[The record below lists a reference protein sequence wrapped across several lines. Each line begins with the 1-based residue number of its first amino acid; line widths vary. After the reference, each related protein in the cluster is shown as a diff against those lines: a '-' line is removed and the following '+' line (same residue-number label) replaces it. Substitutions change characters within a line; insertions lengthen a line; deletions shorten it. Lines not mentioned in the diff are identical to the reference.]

1 MIKPLDGILVLD
13 FGQFLSA
20 PSGAMRLADLGAHV
34 IKVEKSGEGDV
45 CRRMYTSNLVIEGE
59 SSLFQSI
66 NRNKAGICL
75 DLKSDSGREQ
85 LLPLIRKADVM
96 IVNFRPGVAQR
107 LGLDY
112 EYVSRINPGLIY
124 GEITGYGPARQWEKR
139 PGQDLLVQSV
149 SGLCWLN
156 GNADQPP
163 VPMGVSVVDMF
174 AGQHMVQG
182 ILAALVGRRP
192 GGKGCLIQTSLL
204 ESALDM
210 QFEVLTTY
218 LNDGRQLPARS
229 GVNNANVYT
238 NAPYGIYETKDGY
251 MALAMVNIPY
261 LGSLIGCAALS
272 AYERETDW
280 SDRRDEIKEI
290 IRGHLLGGATRQWL
304 DILEPQDIWCARVL
318 NWEEL
323 LKSDGFKALDF
334 LQDVT
339 FPGKTVMK
347 TTRCPIAIDG
357 EHFFSD
363 RHAPVLGQ
371 DNHTYLGKS

>member
-34 IKVEKSGEGDV
+34 IKIEKEGEGDV
-45 CRRMYTSNLVIEGE
+45 CRSMYTSNLMIEGE

-66 NRNKAGICL
+66 NRNKDGICL
-75 DLKSDSGREQ
+75 NLKSESGRGQ

-96 IVNFRPGVAQR
+96 IVNFRPGVARR

-112 EYVSRINPGLIY
+112 EYVSQINPGLVY
-124 GEITGYGPARQWEKR
+124 GEITGYGPARQWEKM

-182 ILAALVGRRP
+182 ILAALAGRRP
-192 GGKGCLIQTSLL
+192 GGKGSLIQVSLL
-204 ESALDM
+204 ESSLDM
-210 QFEVLTTY
+210 QFEVLTAY
-218 LNDGRQLPARS
+218 LNDGRRLPARNS
-229 GVNNANVYT
+229 VNNANVYT
-238 NAPYGIYETKDGY
+238 NAPYGIYETQDGY
-251 MALAMVNIPY
+251 IALAMVNIPY
-261 LGSLIGCAALS
+261 LGSLIGCDALR
-272 AYERETDW
+272 AYENEADW
-280 SDRRDEIKEI
+280 SDKRDEIKQI
-290 IRGHLLGGATRQWL
+290 IRQHMLSGTTQTWL
-304 DILEPQDIWCARVL
+304 DILEPEDIWCARVL

-323 LKSDGFKALDF
+323 VTSEGFQALDF
-334 LQDVT
+334 LQDVA
-339 FPGKTVMK
+339 FSGNTVMK
-347 TTRCPIAIDG
+347 TTRCPITIDK

-371 DNHTYLGKS
+371 DNKKYLN